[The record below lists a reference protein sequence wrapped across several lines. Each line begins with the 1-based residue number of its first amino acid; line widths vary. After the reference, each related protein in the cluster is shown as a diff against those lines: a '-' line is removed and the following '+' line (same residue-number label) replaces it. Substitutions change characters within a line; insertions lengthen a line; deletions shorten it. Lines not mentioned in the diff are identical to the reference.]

1 MHRGTV
7 SIHITMG
14 VILFMQYIFF
24 MLGSFLITF
33 SLVPLI
39 KKLAFKVGA
48 VDNPCQRKVHCKP
61 MPRLGG
67 LAIYLGF
74 IVMILLTQSMTQEI
88 IGLVLG
94 STIIAILGII
104 DDIKEISP
112 KIKLVGQIFAA
123 SVLIAFNI
131 DVDYIT
137 HPFSNGVLSLGYLS
151 IPVTIIWVVGVTNAV
166 NLIDGLDGLAAGIS
180 TIAALTL
187 AIVGY
192 IQGEFLMVA
201 LALMLAA
208 STLGFLKYNFHP
220 AQIFMGD
227 SGSMFLG
234 FNLSALAIMGFVKSI
249 TVISVFVPILIL
261 GIPIFDT
268 LFAIIRRY
276 TNSQP
281 IFKADK
287 EHLHHCLLNKGFT
300 HKQTVLVI
308 YATNLFLA
316 GTGVLLTYLTTA
328 QGMLILAVISTLVLW
343 SAQKVGVIGK
353 PVSKGVSQQTVG
365 K

>member
-1 MHRGTV
+1 
-7 SIHITMG
+7 
-14 VILFMQYIFF
+14 MQYILF
-24 MLGSFLITF
+24 MLGSFLITLT
-33 SLVPLI
+33 LVPFI

-74 IVMILLTQSMTQEI
+74 VVMVLLTQELSQQV
-88 IGLVLG
+88 IGLLLG
-94 STIIAILGII
+94 SSIIAALGII

-112 KIKLVGQIFAA
+112 KVKLLGQILAA
-123 SVLIAFNI
+123 GVLVAFNI

-137 HPFSNGVLSLGYLS
+137 NPFVEGSIIPLKYFN
-151 IPVTIIWVVGVTNAV
+151 IPVTILWIVGVTNAV
-166 NLIDGLDGLAAGIS
+166 NLIDGLDGLAAGLS
-180 TIAALTL
+180 TIAAVTL
-187 AIVGY
+187 AIVGHT
-192 IQGEFLMVA
+192 QGEFLMVA
-201 LALMLAA
+201 LSLMLAA
-208 STLGFLKYNFHP
+208 STLGFLRYNFYP

-249 TVISVFVPILIL
+249 TILSVFVPILIL

-276 TNSQP
+276 TNAQP

-287 EHLHHCLLNKGFT
+287 EHLHHCLLNRGFS

-308 YATNLFLA
+308 YATSLFLA

-328 QGMLILAVISTLVLW
+328 QGMLILAVVSTLVLW
-343 SAQKVGVIGK
+343 SAQKIGVIGK
-353 PVSKGVSQQTVG
+353 PLAKRVSQQTVG

>member
-1 MHRGTV
+1 
-7 SIHITMG
+7 
-14 VILFMQYIFF
+14 MQYFIYV
-24 MLGSFLITF
+24 MGSFLLTLI
-33 SLVPLI
+33 LVPFI

-48 VDNPCQRKVHCKP
+48 VDNPSQRKVHCKP

-67 LAIYLGF
+67 LAIYIGF
-74 IVMILLTQSMTQEI
+74 IAMVLITQPINQQI

-94 STIIAILGII
+94 STIIALLGVV
-104 DDIKEISP
+104 DDIKDISP
-112 KIKLVGQIFAA
+112 KVKLAGQILAA
-123 SVLIAFNI
+123 CVLVAFNI
-131 DVDYIT
+131 DVDFIT
-137 HPFSNGVLSLGYLS
+137 HPFLRGEILPLKYFS
-151 IPVTIIWVVGVTNAV
+151 IPVTILWVVGITNAV
-166 NLIDGLDGLAAGIS
+166 NLIDGLDGLAAGTS

-192 IQGEFLMVA
+192 TQGELLMTV
-201 LALMLAA
+201 LSLMLAA
-208 STLGFLKYNFHP
+208 ATLGFLKYNFYP

-276 TNSQP
+276 FNGQP
-281 IFKADK
+281 IFQADK

-308 YATNLFLA
+308 YAINLLLA

-328 QGMLILAVISTLVLW
+328 QGVLILAVISTLVLW
-343 SAQKVGVIGK
+343 SAQKIGVIGK
-353 PVSKGVSQQTVG
+353 PVAKKMSQQTVG

>member
-1 MHRGTV
+1 
-7 SIHITMG
+7 
-14 VILFMQYIFF
+14 MQDYLLY
-24 MLGSFLITF
+24 MLGSFLLTLI
-33 SLVPLI
+33 LVPLI
-39 KKLAFKVGA
+39 KKLAFRVGA
-48 VDNPCQRKVHCKP
+48 VDNPSQRKVHCKP

-67 LAIYLGF
+67 LAIYIGF
-74 IVMILLTQSMTQEI
+74 VVMVLLTQPINHQI

-94 STIIAILGII
+94 STIIALIGVA
-104 DDIKEISP
+104 DDILDISP
-112 KIKLVGQIFAA
+112 KAKLAGQIVAA
-123 SVLIAFNI
+123 CVLVAFNI

-137 HPFSNGVLSLGYLS
+137 HPFVEGQILSLEYLS
-151 IPVTIIWVVGVTNAV
+151 IPVTILWVVGITNAV
-166 NLIDGLDGLAAGIS
+166 NLIDGLDGLAAGLA
-180 TIAALTL
+180 TIAAVTL

-192 IQGEFLMVA
+192 SQGQYLMVT

-208 STLGFLKYNFHP
+208 STLGFLRYNFYP

-249 TVISVFVPILIL
+249 TIISVFVPILIL

-276 TNSQP
+276 FNGQP

-300 HKQTVLVI
+300 HKQTVLLI
-308 YATNLFLA
+308 YIVNILLA

-328 QGMLILAVISTLVLW
+328 QGLLALALVSTLVLW

-353 PVSKGVSQQTVG
+353 TVSNNVSHHTIG

>member
-1 MHRGTV
+1 
-7 SIHITMG
+7 
-14 VILFMQYIFF
+14 MQYFLY
-24 MLGSFLITF
+24 MLGSFLLTLI
-33 SLVPLI
+33 LVPFI

-48 VDNPCQRKVHCKP
+48 VDNPSQRKVHSKP

-67 LAIYLGF
+67 LAIYIGF
-74 IVMILLTQSMTQEI
+74 VVMVLLTQPINHQI
-88 IGLVLG
+88 IGLLLG
-94 STIIAILGII
+94 GTIIALVGVV
-104 DDIKEISP
+104 DDLMDISP
-112 KIKLVGQIFAA
+112 KIKLAGQVVAA
-123 SVLIAFNI
+123 CVLVAFNI
-131 DVDYIT
+131 DVSYIT
-137 HPFSNGVLSLGYLS
+137 HPFHEGEILSLKYFS
-151 IPVTIIWVVGVTNAV
+151 IPVTILWVVGITNAV
-166 NLIDGLDGLAAGIS
+166 NLIDGLDGLAAGLA

-192 IQGEFLMVA
+192 SEGQYLMVA
-201 LALMLAA
+201 LALILAA

-234 FNLSALAIMGFVKSI
+234 FNLSALAIMGFVKSV

-276 TNSQP
+276 FNGQP

-287 EHLHHCLLNKGFT
+287 EHLHHCLLNKGFS
-300 HKQTVLVI
+300 HKQTVLLI
-308 YATNLFLA
+308 YVVNILLA
-316 GTGVLLTYLTTA
+316 ATGVLLTYLTTA
-328 QGMLILAVISTLVLW
+328 QGLLALAIVSTLVLW
-343 SAQKVGVIGK
+343 GAQKIGVIGK
-353 PVSKGVSQQTVG
+353 TVSNNVSHHTIG

>member
-1 MHRGTV
+1 
-7 SIHITMG
+7 
-14 VILFMQYIFF
+14 MQYFLYI
-24 MLGSFLITF
+24 LGSFLVTLG
-33 SLVPLI
+33 LVPLI

-67 LAIYLGF
+67 LAIYIGF
-74 IVMILLTQSMTQEI
+74 IAMVLISQPINQQIL
-88 IGLVLG
+88 GLVLG
-94 STIIAILGII
+94 STIIAILGVV
-104 DDIKEISP
+104 DDIKDISP
-112 KIKLVGQIFAA
+112 KVKLAGQILAA
-123 SVLIAFNI
+123 CVLVAFNI

-137 HPFSNGVLSLGYLS
+137 HPFATGVVPLGYLS
-151 IPVTIIWVVGVTNAV
+151 VPVTVLWVVGITNAV

-187 AIVGY
+187 AMVGY
-192 IQGEFLMVA
+192 TQGQFLMVT

-208 STLGFLKYNFHP
+208 STLGFLKYNFYP

-249 TVISVFVPILIL
+249 TIISVFVPILIL

-276 TNSQP
+276 FNGQP

-287 EHLHHCLLNKGFT
+287 EHLHHCLLNKGFS

-308 YATNLFLA
+308 YTINLLLA
-316 GTGVLLTYLTTA
+316 GTGVLLTHLTTA
-328 QGMLILAVISTLVLW
+328 QGILILTVISTLVLW
-343 SAQKVGVIGK
+343 SAQKIGVIGK
-353 PVSKGVSQQTVG
+353 PVAKRVSQQTVG

>member
-1 MHRGTV
+1 
-7 SIHITMG
+7 
-14 VILFMQYIFF
+14 MQYILYI
-24 MLGSFLITF
+24 MGSFFITLG
-33 SLVPLI
+33 LVPLI

-67 LAIYLGF
+67 LAIYIGF
-74 IVMILLTQSMTQEI
+74 IAMVLLTQPLTQQI
-88 IGLVLG
+88 LGLVLG
-94 STIIAILGII
+94 STVIAIIGVV
-104 DDIKEISP
+104 DDIKDISP
-112 KIKLVGQIFAA
+112 KLKLAGQIIAA
-123 SVLIAFNI
+123 CVLVAFNI

-137 HPFSNGVLSLGYLS
+137 HPFFKGQILSLSYFS
-151 IPVTIIWVVGVTNAV
+151 IPVTILWVVGITNAI
-166 NLIDGLDGLAAGIS
+166 NLIDGLDGLAAGIAA
-180 TIAALTL
+180 IAAITL
-187 AIVGY
+187 GIVGY
-192 IQGEFLMVA
+192 TQGEFLMMT
-201 LALMLAA
+201 LSLMLAA
-208 STLGFLKYNFHP
+208 STLGFLIYNFYP
-220 AQIFMGD
+220 AKIFMGD

-234 FNLSALAIMGFVKSI
+234 FNLSALSIMGFAKSI

-276 TNSQP
+276 FNGQP

-308 YATNLFLA
+308 YTLNLLLA

-328 QGMLILAVISTLVLW
+328 QGILILTVVSIIALW
-343 SAQKVGVIGK
+343 SAEKIGVIGK
-353 PVSKGVSQQTVG
+353 PISKKVSQQTVG

>member
-1 MHRGTV
+1 
-7 SIHITMG
+7 
-14 VILFMQYIFF
+14 MQYLFYI
-24 MLGSFLITF
+24 MGSFLITLG
-33 SLVPLI
+33 LVPLI
-39 KKLAFKVGA
+39 KKMAFKVGA

-67 LAIYLGF
+67 LAIYIGF
-74 IVMILLTQSMTQEI
+74 IAMVLLTQPLTQQI

-94 STIIAILGII
+94 STIIAMIGVV
-104 DDIKEISP
+104 DDIKDLSP
-112 KIKLVGQIFAA
+112 KLKLLGQIIAA
-123 SVLIAFNI
+123 CVLVAFNI

-137 HPFSNGVLSLGYLS
+137 HPFANGVVSLGYLS
-151 IPVTIIWVVGVTNAV
+151 IPVTVLWVVGITNAV
-166 NLIDGLDGLAAGIS
+166 NLIDGLDGLAAGLS
-180 TIAALTL
+180 AIAAITL

-192 IQGEFLMVA
+192 SQGHMLMVV
-201 LALMLAA
+201 LSLMLAA
-208 STLGFLKYNFHP
+208 STLGFLRYNFYP

-234 FNLSALAIMGFVKSI
+234 FNLSALAIMGFAKSI

-268 LFAIIRRY
+268 MFAIIRRY
-276 TNSQP
+276 FNGQP

-300 HKQTVLVI
+300 HKQTVLLI
-308 YATNLFLA
+308 YAINILLA
-316 GTGVLLTYLTTA
+316 GTGVLLTHITTA
-328 QGMLILAVISTLVLW
+328 QSILILAVISTMVLW
-343 SAQKVGVIGK
+343 SAQKIGVIGK
-353 PVSKGVSQQTVG
+353 PLSKRITQQTVG

>member
-1 MHRGTV
+1 MHY
-7 SIHITMG
+7 
-14 VILFMQYIFF
+14 ILYMI
-24 MLGSFLITF
+24 GSFLITF
-33 SLVPLI
+33 KLVPLI
-39 KKLAFKVGA
+39 KNLAFKVGA

-74 IVMILLTQSMTQEI
+74 ISMVLLTQPMSEQI

-94 STIIAILGII
+94 STIIAALGVV
-104 DDIKEISP
+104 DDIKEITP
-112 KIKLVGQIFAA
+112 KIKLAGQIVAA
-123 SVLIAFNI
+123 CILVAFNI
-131 DVDYIT
+131 DVEYIT
-137 HPFSNGVLSLGYLS
+137 NPFVKGSIIPLEYLN
-151 IPVTIIWVVGVTNAV
+151 IPVTILWIVGVTNAV
-166 NLIDGLDGLAAGIS
+166 NLIDGLDGLAAGIA
-180 TIAALTL
+180 TIAAVTL

-192 IQGEFLMVA
+192 TQGDFLTVA

-208 STLGFLKYNFHP
+208 STAGFLKYNFYP

-234 FNLSALAIMGFVKSI
+234 FNLSALSILGFVKSVTI
-249 TVISVFVPILIL
+249 ISVFVPILIL

-276 TNSQP
+276 HNARP

-300 HKQTVLVI
+300 HKQTVLLI
-308 YATNLFLA
+308 YTINIFLA
-316 GTGVLLTYLTTA
+316 GIGVLLTYLTTA
-328 QGMLILAVISTLVLW
+328 QGMLILAVVSTLVLW
-343 SAQKVGVIGK
+343 GAQKIGIIGK
-353 PVSKGVSQQTVG
+353 PISKGVNQQTVG